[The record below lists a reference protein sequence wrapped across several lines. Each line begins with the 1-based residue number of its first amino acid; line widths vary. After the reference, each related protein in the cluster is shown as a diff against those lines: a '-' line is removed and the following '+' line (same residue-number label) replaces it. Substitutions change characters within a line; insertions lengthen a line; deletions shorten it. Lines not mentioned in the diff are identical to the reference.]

1 MSTAAEDVRWQEEK
15 DGGDLPFPIFFIF
28 IFSLSL
34 LISCHIYYVL
44 LLLAL
49 TDLLVGLVAMPL
61 NVDFHV
67 SGSLWTHHNRVCVF
81 WLLTDTVICTASVWT
96 MVAIAVDRLM
106 VI

>member
-1 MSTAAEDVRWQEEK
+1 MC
-15 DGGDLPFPIFFIF
+15 PFQSSFT
-28 IFSLSL
+28 FSFSHSL
-34 LISCHIYYVL
+34 LLSCHIYYVL

-61 NVDFHV
+61 NVDYHM
-67 SGSLWTHHNRVCVF
+67 SGSLWTHHDHVCVF
-81 WLLTDTVICTASVWT
+81 WLLTDTVICTASIWT